1 MRLPY
6 IGCSYIHSRCRK
18 YQVSVGYLSEPLFS
32 LTTTQLLLYSVKPC
46 EFTKGRPSHQV
57 FDNWH
62 QETCGLPMTSL
73 VYWLEVLDTFRCQ
86 RPKNFCSLLCLYKSN
101 YGKMKDVLREKFRF
115 FWKQNASHL
124 SVSLSTYGTSGIR
137 LLIVSESH
145 RTGTQPYN
153 TWQGVSNRHL

>member
-1 MRLPY
+1 LPNSLRLFIMNKDALRLHVYGDLSLVRLPY
-6 IGCSYIHSRCRK
+6 IGCSCIHSRCRK

-86 RPKNFCSLLCLYKSN
+86 RPKNFCSLLVLVKVTMEMR
-101 YGKMKDVLREKFRF
+101 KMCFGRSF
-115 FWKQNASHL
+115 
-124 SVSLSTYGTSGIR
+124 VSFENKMLHTS
-137 LLIVSESH
+137 L
-145 RTGTQPYN
+145 
-153 TWQGVSNRHL
+153 